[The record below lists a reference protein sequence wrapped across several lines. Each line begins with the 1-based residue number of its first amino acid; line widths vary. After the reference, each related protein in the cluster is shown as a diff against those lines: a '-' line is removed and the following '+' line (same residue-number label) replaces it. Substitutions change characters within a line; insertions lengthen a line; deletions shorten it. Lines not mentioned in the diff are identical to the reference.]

1 MDFINMKLLIFLCAC
16 FSFCK
21 TNAQVGINTQL
32 PTRKLDVNGNARIEA
47 LTNKSDN
54 ASYDR
59 ILVTDNDGNIDYATK
74 ESLLPSSNPNNSD
87 KESYSQIYNQTV
99 SNGDPTKVLKCG
111 KFYFSFSNAS
121 DSQIGFRLID
131 NPGKAISIYMTME
144 QNWDGNGFQ
153 LFQGK
158 GSNDAATVPFVFN
171 SSNYN
176 VVQIFAEG
184 RVADF
189 EQNVMHFQ
197 YPGDNDFYRLIIYKV
212 LQKTGANNWDFAAVC
227 EKF

>member
-1 MDFINMKLLIFLCAC
+1 MKLLIFLCAC

-21 TNAQVGINTQL
+21 INAQVGINTQL

-59 ILVTDNDGNIDYATK
+59 ILVTDNDGNIDYTTK

-87 KESYSQIYNQTV
+87 KESYSQIYNRP
-99 SNGDPTKVLKCG
+99 NYYGDPDKTLKCG
-111 KFYFSFSNAS
+111 KFYFSFSNSS

-131 NPGKAISIYMTME
+131 NPGTAISIYMTME
-144 QNWDGNGFQ
+144 QNWDGNGYQ

-189 EQNVMHFQ
+189 EQNIMHFQ
-197 YPGDNDFYRLIIYKV
+197 YPGDNDF
-212 LQKTGANNWDFAAVC
+212 TD
-227 EKF
+227 

>member
-1 MDFINMKLLIFLCAC
+1 MKLLIVLCAC

-32 PTRKLDVNGNARIEA
+32 PTRKLDVNGNVRIEA
-47 LTNKSDN
+47 LTNKSDY

-59 ILVTDNDGNIDYATK
+59 ILVTDNDGNIDYASK

-121 DSQIGFRLID
+121 DS
-131 NPGKAISIYMTME
+131 
-144 QNWDGNGFQ
+144 
-153 LFQGK
+153 
-158 GSNDAATVPFVFN
+158 
-171 SSNYN
+171 
-176 VVQIFAEG
+176 
-184 RVADF
+184 
-189 EQNVMHFQ
+189 
-197 YPGDNDFYRLIIYKV
+197 
-212 LQKTGANNWDFAAVC
+212 
-227 EKF
+227 